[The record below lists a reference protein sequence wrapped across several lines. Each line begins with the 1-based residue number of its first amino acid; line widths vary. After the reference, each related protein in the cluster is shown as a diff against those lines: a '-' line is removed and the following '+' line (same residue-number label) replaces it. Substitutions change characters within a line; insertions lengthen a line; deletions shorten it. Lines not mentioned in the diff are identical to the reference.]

1 MEQSEV
7 ETEVGLCGS
16 LPLQVVVTQTGTT
29 ETAGQLLATVRTLDV
44 IAGTIALSAKLCLAV
59 VALIERVA
67 GNDGN
72 LLVTGLTP

>member
-1 MEQSEV
+1 MEQAEV
-7 ETEVGLCGS
+7 ETKVGLRGG
-16 LPLQVVVTQTGTT
+16 LPLQVVVTQTGAT
-29 ETAGQLLATVRTLDV
+29 ETAGQLLATVRSLDV
-44 IAGTIALSAKLCLAV
+44 IAGTIALSAKLCLAI